1 MPSSVTVSLRAV
13 AEYDAA
19 PGRGE
24 CLMENILAAV
34 VGLALGLGI
43 ASVLYLRV
51 FTKYLHQLHLDNVEA
66 QNNLKWSDQHV
77 TRKVEEQNMTALSAR
92 LDQMEKDMLEMDG
105 Q

>member
-1 MPSSVTVSLRAV
+1 M

-19 PGRGE
+19 PGGE
-24 CLMENILAAV
+24 SLMENILAAV

-51 FTKYLHQLHLDNVEA
+51 FTKYLNQLHLDNVEA
-66 QNNLKWSDQHV
+66 QEHLRWSDQHV